1 MFNFKKL
8 IELFIFI
15 FSFIVRK
22 QTPNDMGESL
32 KITLPR
38 MDALS
43 FNENKNKCILLMRDG
58 HSLSKN
64 LTEEYRITEQGI
76 YKKIKGKWI
85 LQPDIVGITF
95 SLEHNE

>member
-22 QTPNDMGESL
+22 QTPNDIGESL

-38 MDALS
+38 MDALA

-64 LTEEYRITEQGI
+64 LSEEYRITQHGI

-95 SLEHNE
+95 FLENNE